1 MKRVL
6 IVPAAGRGTR
16 LGYDKPKFFYPLC
29 GKPLIDHVL
38 DLHCR
43 FVDEA
48 VVVVSTDA
56 FELAQEYFRSSELPV
71 RIVIQG
77 EPTGMLDAILEA
89 GRAVR
94 EIRPERIWI
103 TWCDQVAIQAK
114 TLDRMKRLE
123 EKNDPPM
130 IVPIIRKS
138 SPYIHFDMDDKGQIS
153 RVLQRR
159 EGDEMPDTGN
169 NDMGLFSMSLSA
181 FQQLENSFSSSP
193 ELGGTTGERNF
204 LPFIP
209 WLAKREVVMPMSGT
223 DEMETLGVNTP
234 EDVRQ
239 LTLQL
244 CGENY

>member
-16 LGYDKPKFFYPLC
+16 LGYDKPKFLYPLC
-29 GKPLIDHVL
+29 GKALIDHVL
-38 DLHCR
+38 DLYCS

-48 VVVVSTDA
+48 VVVVSADA

-89 GRAVR
+89 GTTVR
-94 EIRPERIWI
+94 EIQPDRIWI
-103 TWCDQVAIQAK
+103 TWCDQITIK
-114 TLDRMKRLE
+114 TETLDRMRRLE
-123 EKNDPPM
+123 EKNNPPM

-138 SPYIHFDMDDKGQIS
+138 SPYIHFDMDDKDQIC

-159 EGDEMPDTGN
+159 EGDEMPDIGN
-169 NDMGLFSMSLSA
+169 NDMGLFSMSLTA
-181 FQQLENSFSSSP
+181 FQQLENGFSSSP
-193 ELGGTTGERNF
+193 DLGGETGERNF

-234 EDVRQ
+234 EDAH
-239 LTLQL
+239 LLALLL